1 MVKVALVV
9 HLRAKP
15 GKGNDVAEL
24 LTGGLALVEA
34 EPGTTTWFALRF
46 GVDTF
51 GIFDAFPDDAA
62 RQAHLVGKVAAA
74 LKDNEY
80 LFEATPQL
88 ETADVLAAKI
98 PSKV

>member
-1 MVKVALVV
+1 MAE
-9 HLRAKP
+9 
-15 GKGNDVAEL
+15 KGEPQGAQQRRRRVEDEAC
-24 LTGGLALVEA
+24 LALVEA
-34 EPGTTTWFALRF
+34 EPDTTTWFALRF

-80 LFEATPQL
+80 LFEGTPQL